1 MNIWTP
7 TITEIMGMM
16 FIPAKFD
23 AADVVPQHWPLYVTL
38 FISAATSKTEPLKL
52 P

>member
-1 MNIWTP
+1 
-7 TITEIMGMM
+7 M
-16 FIPAKFD
+16 FRPARFD

-52 P
+52 PML